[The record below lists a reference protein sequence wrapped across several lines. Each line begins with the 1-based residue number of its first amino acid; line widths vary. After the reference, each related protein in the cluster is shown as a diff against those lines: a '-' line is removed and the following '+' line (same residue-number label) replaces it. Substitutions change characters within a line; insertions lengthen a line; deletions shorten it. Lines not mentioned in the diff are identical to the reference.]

1 MYGIPVYEDRN
12 GGRNED
18 AQEMERGEKSGG
30 RHPGP
35 GLLLAGAVRAEEPAY
50 SCWRYQE
57 DFEWLNIDAEVSGC
71 EGGAEIGVLH
81 GTLAPFT
88 VEEEERILDILC
100 PLLYPDMARDE
111 LVMISQRDGTVYD
124 NATWTVERLYAKADW
139 QVEDPAYITFSD
151 GTICAKNQQFPPYEA
166 VTMASTAAIDPQL
179 FTRVMGDL
187 PFASKAEIGETGAS
201 LLKAVGIRTEE
212 TPALT
217 IVYSGDQALIS
228 AGEALPYREFVLS
241 DGVDWMAPYREQ
253 VYDYGA
259 DLYILYFGQILEGIP
274 TSVSA
279 KYFGTADYFS
289 QVPDIQLMYNQGGLI
304 YFRAVNLFTLV
315 GTDDVKRIVG
325 VEEAAQTAAGYLDGI
340 ILSEALQCSKIRLEY
355 YALPYPDGKLGV
367 DAKLSPMWTFYFS
380 DASAPIV
387 VDAVANEVMW

>member
-57 DFEWLNIDAEVSGC
+57 DFEWLNIDAEVTGC

>member
-1 MYGIPVYEDRN
+1 MKMR
-12 GGRNED
+12 R
-18 AQEMERGEKSGG
+18 KWSGAKRAAAVILG
-30 RHPGP
+30 L

-88 VEEEERILDILC
+88 VEEERILDILC

-124 NATWTVERLYAKADW
+124 DATWTVERLYAKADW

-151 GTICAKNQQFPPYEA
+151 GTIYAKNQQFPPYEA
-166 VTMASTAAIDPQL
+166 VTLISMADIDPQL

-241 DGVDWMAPYREQ
+241 DGVDRMAPYREQ

-289 QVPDIQLMYNQGGLI
+289 QLPDIQLMYNQGGLI

>member
-1 MYGIPVYEDRN
+1 MGYRFT
-12 GGRNED
+12 RT
-18 AQEMERGEKSGG
+18 EMEGG
-30 RHPGP
+30 MKMRRKWSEAKRAAAVILGL

-124 NATWTVERLYAKADW
+124 DATWTVERLYAKADW

-166 VTMASTAAIDPQL
+166 VTLASTAAIDPQL

-228 AGEALPYREFVLS
+228 AGEALPYREFVLD
-241 DGVDWMAPYREQ
+241 DGVDRMAPYREQ

-279 KYFGTADYFS
+279 RYFDTADYFS
-289 QVPDIQLMYNQGGLI
+289 QLPDIQLMYNQGGSSI
-304 YFRAVNLFTLV
+304 F
-315 GTDDVKRIVG
+315 G
-325 VEEAAQTAAGYLDGI
+325 
-340 ILSEALQCSKIRLEY
+340 
-355 YALPYPDGKLGV
+355 P
-367 DAKLSPMWTFYFS
+367 
-380 DASAPIV
+380 
-387 VDAVANEVMW
+387 

>member
-1 MYGIPVYEDRN
+1 MGYRFT
-12 GGRNED
+12 RT
-18 AQEMERGEKSGG
+18 EMEGGMKMRRKWSGAKRAAAVILG
-30 RHPGP
+30 L

-88 VEEEERILDILC
+88 VEEEEGILDILC

-124 NATWTVERLYAKADW
+124 DATWTVERLYAKADW

-151 GTICAKNQQFPPYEA
+151 GTIYAKNQQFPPYEA
-166 VTMASTAAIDPQL
+166 VTLASTAAIDPQL

-228 AGEALPYREFVLS
+228 AGEALPYREFVLD
-241 DGVDWMAPYREQ
+241 DGVDRMASYREQ

-289 QVPDIQLMYNQGGLI
+289 QLPDIQLMYNQGGLI

-340 ILSEALQCSKIRLEY
+340 ILSEALECSKIRLEY

>member
-1 MYGIPVYEDRN
+1 MKMR
-12 GGRNED
+12 R
-18 AQEMERGEKSGG
+18 KWSGAKRAAAVILG
-30 RHPGP
+30 L

-88 VEEEERILDILC
+88 VEEEEGILDILC

-151 GTICAKNQQFPPYEA
+151 GTIYAKNQQFPPYEA
-166 VTMASTAAIDPQL
+166 VTLISTAAIDPQL

-228 AGEALPYREFVLS
+228 AGEALPYREFVLD
-241 DGVDWMAPYREQ
+241 DGVDRMAPYREQ

-289 QVPDIQLMYNQGGLI
+289 QLPDIQLMYNQGGLI

-380 DASAPIV
+380 DGSDPIV

>member
-1 MYGIPVYEDRN
+1 MGYRFT
-12 GGRNED
+12 RT
-18 AQEMERGEKSGG
+18 EMEGG
-30 RHPGP
+30 MKMRRKWSEAKRAAAVILGL

-88 VEEEERILDILC
+88 VEEEEGILDILC

-151 GTICAKNQQFPPYEA
+151 GTICAKNQQFPPYET
-166 VTMASTAAIDPQL
+166 VTLASTAAIDPQL

-279 KYFGTADYFS
+279 RYFDTADYFS
-289 QVPDIQLMYNQGGLI
+289 QLPDIQLMYNQGGLI

-380 DASAPIV
+380 DASDPIV

>member
-1 MYGIPVYEDRN
+1 MGYRFT
-12 GGRNED
+12 RT
-18 AQEMERGEKSGG
+18 EMEGGMKMRRKWSGAKRAAAVILG
-30 RHPGP
+30 L

-88 VEEEERILDILC
+88 VEEEEGILDILC

-151 GTICAKNQQFPPYEA
+151 GTIYAKNQQFPPYEA

-228 AGEALPYREFVLS
+228 AGEALPYREFVLD
-241 DGVDWMAPYREQ
+241 DGVDRMAPYREQ

-279 KYFGTADYFS
+279 RYFDTADYFS

-340 ILSEALQCSKIRLEY
+340 ILSEALECSRIRLEY

-380 DASAPIV
+380 DGSDPIV

>member
-88 VEEEERILDILC
+88 VEEEGILDILC

-166 VTMASTAAIDPQL
+166 VTLISMADIDPQL

-289 QVPDIQLMYNQGGLI
+289 QLPDIQLMYNQGGLI

>member
-1 MYGIPVYEDRN
+1 MGYRFT
-12 GGRNED
+12 RT
-18 AQEMERGEKSGG
+18 EMEGGMKMRRKWSGAKRAAAVILG
-30 RHPGP
+30 L

-88 VEEEERILDILC
+88 VEEEEGILDILC

-151 GTICAKNQQFPPYEA
+151 GTIYAKNQQFPPYEA
-166 VTMASTAAIDPQL
+166 VTLASTAAIDPQL

-228 AGEALPYREFVLS
+228 AGEALPYREFVLD
-241 DGVDWMAPYREQ
+241 DGVDRMAPYREQ

-279 KYFGTADYFS
+279 RYFDTADYFS

-380 DASAPIV
+380 DGSDPIV

>member
-1 MYGIPVYEDRN
+1 MGYRFT
-12 GGRNED
+12 RT
-18 AQEMERGEKSGG
+18 EMEGGMRMRRKWSGAKRAAAVILG
-30 RHPGP
+30 L

-88 VEEEERILDILC
+88 VEEEEGILDILC
-100 PLLYPDMARDE
+100 PLLYPDMAWDE

-124 NATWTVERLYAKADW
+124 DATWTVERLYAKADW

-151 GTICAKNQQFPPYEA
+151 GTIYAKNQQFPPYEA

-241 DGVDWMAPYREQ
+241 DGVDRMAPYREQ

-289 QVPDIQLMYNQGGLI
+289 QLPDIQLMYNQGGSSI
-304 YFRAVNLFTLV
+304 F
-315 GTDDVKRIVG
+315 G
-325 VEEAAQTAAGYLDGI
+325 
-340 ILSEALQCSKIRLEY
+340 
-355 YALPYPDGKLGV
+355 P
-367 DAKLSPMWTFYFS
+367 
-380 DASAPIV
+380 
-387 VDAVANEVMW
+387 

>member
-1 MYGIPVYEDRN
+1 MGYRFT
-12 GGRNED
+12 RT
-18 AQEMERGEKSGG
+18 EMEGG
-30 RHPGP
+30 MKMRRKWSEAKRAAAVILGL

-88 VEEEERILDILC
+88 VEEEEGILDILC

-151 GTICAKNQQFPPYEA
+151 GTIYAKNQQFPPYEA

-241 DGVDWMAPYREQ
+241 DGVDRMAPYREQ

-279 KYFGTADYFS
+279 RYFDTADYFS

>member
-88 VEEEERILDILC
+88 VEEEEGILDILC

-124 NATWTVERLYAKADW
+124 DATWTVERLYAKADW

-166 VTMASTAAIDPQL
+166 VTLISMADIDPQL